1 MTAGGRGED
10 VVSRVL
16 VLAFCGV
23 LALGAPAA
31 RADTVSCDGKR
42 GWQRAVVLDSV
53 HRWFAQEP
61 RPDALLE
68 LVQAEH
74 GIVACSS
81 SPFPPMRLHTTM
93 LPHGLELDHF
103 GALLLVNEL
112 EWAGLIARP
121 EEGLAGRYF
130 RVRRPGAGERARTE
144 GP

>member
-1 MTAGGRGED
+1 MTAGGRGGD

-16 VLAFCGV
+16 VLAFCGA

-31 RADTVSCDGKR
+31 RADTVSCNGKR
-42 GWQRAVVLDSV
+42 GWQRTVVLDSV

-61 RPDALLE
+61 RSDALLE

-81 SPFPPMRLHTTM
+81 SPFPPRRLHTTT
-93 LPHGLELDHF
+93 LPHGLELDHL
-103 GALLLVNEL
+103 GALLLANEL

-121 EEGLAGRYF
+121 EEGLAGRVF
-130 RVRRPGAGERARTE
+130 RVRRPGARARTKR
-144 GP
+144 P